1 MQTNRYSERERI
13 TRVAVL
19 GRLIALSIVAG
30 KYLAIRVGEL
40 FRFSLES
47 TPILLAGILFGP
59 VAGAA
64 VGVIADLVGCVL
76 VGYAINPLVTLG
88 AAAIGALAGVLYAR
102 LPLRRGVR
110 LFLTVLGA
118 HLVGSVLIKTFGLAT
133 YYDTP
138 FFVLLAWRALNYLV
152 VGALDGAV
160 VHLLLN
166 GSAIAKYDVTATKA
180 EEKNQSEE
188 RE

>member
-19 GRLIALSIVAG
+19 GLLIALSIVAG

-40 FRFSLES
+40 FRFSLEN

-88 AAAIGALAGVLYAR
+88 AAAIGAMAGILYAH
-102 LPLRRGVR
+102 LPMRRGLR
-110 LFLTVLGA
+110 LLGAVLGA

-138 FFVLLAWRALNYLV
+138 FFVLLAWRTLNYLV

-166 GSAIAKYDVTATKA
+166 VSAIAKYDATAAHTGA
-180 EEKNQSEE
+180 ESESEE
-188 RE
+188 QE